1 MTTLQ
6 QDANR
11 LFGFTAQQTL
21 DYAQSLYEKQL
32 LTYPRTDSR
41 YLTQDMQE
49 KLPELAARV
58 CRALP
63 FASALELHPHPE
75 RVVDDSKVSDH
86 PAIMPTAAMP
96 AQAQRINALT
106 TGERDLLHLVCTRLL
121 CALEEPFAYEET
133 TVTLLCGAHE
143 FGAKGRRITQMGWK
157 RIWYTFR
164 GSLGG
169 RVNEEEKLQ
178 ENVISA
184 DLAEG
189 AKLPIL
195 RASIEE
201 GKTTPPPHH
210 TEAICC
216 ERGIRNRP

>member
-75 RVVDDSKVSDH
+75 RVVDGSKVSDH
-86 PAIMPTAAMP
+86 PAIIPTAAMP
-96 AQAQRINALT
+96 AQA
-106 TGERDLLHLVCTRLL
+106 
-121 CALEEPFAYEET
+121 
-133 TVTLLCGAHE
+133 
-143 FGAKGRRITQMGWK
+143 
-157 RIWYTFR
+157 
-164 GSLGG
+164 
-169 RVNEEEKLQ
+169 
-178 ENVISA
+178 
-184 DLAEG
+184 
-189 AKLPIL
+189 
-195 RASIEE
+195 
-201 GKTTPPPHH
+201 
-210 TEAICC
+210 
-216 ERGIRNRP
+216 